1 VEKHSIMIV
10 AGEPSGDKHGASLV
24 RSLRALRPNDDWQI
38 FGAAGDKMR
47 AAGVETILDVNDVGI
62 MGAAAVIARLPTF
75 LQGFRNLRRAA
86 RERRPDAVV
95 LIDWPDFNM
104 PLSNRLKRDGQKVIY
119 YISPQVWAWR
129 TYRVKAIK
137 RNVDRMI
144 VILPFERDFYQR
156 AGVNVDYVGHPL
168 VDTVQV
174 TATREEFCRRHGFET
189 SHPIVGLLPGSRRSI
204 MKFILP
210 VVFEAVTLLEKT
222 HPNLQFA
229 VALAPTAARLE
240 AEQQLAANGGLK
252 NLRLVFDDTYNA
264 LAACRVSAVVS
275 GTATLEAAIIGAP
288 MVVVYRASWLDW
300 NLFWPMINV
309 ESVALP
315 NLIAGRNIVPELLQD
330 QLTGERLAA
339 ELADLLDDAARREEM
354 RKGLAEVRQKL
365 GEAHASEKA
374 AERILELIE

>member
-1 VEKHSIMIV
+1 MIV

-24 RSLRALRPNDDWQI
+24 RALRALRPNADWQI

-62 MGAAAVIARLPTF
+62 MGAAAVISRLPTF
-75 LQGFRNLRRAA
+75 LRGFRDLRRAA
-86 RERRPDAVV
+86 RQRRPDAVV

-129 TYRVKAIK
+129 SYRVKAIK
-137 RNVDRMI
+137 RNIDRMI

-174 TATREEFCRRHGFET
+174 TATREEFCSRHGFEA
-189 SHPIVGLLPGSRRSI
+189 SRPIVALLPGSRRSI

-222 HPNLQFA
+222 HPDLQFA
-229 VALAPTAARLE
+229 MALAPTAARQE
-240 AEQQLAANGGLK
+240 AEQQLTQRIASGGGLK

-264 LAACRVSAVVS
+264 LAACRASAVVS

-315 NLIAGRNIVPELLQD
+315 NLIAGHNIVPELLQD
-330 QLTGERLAA
+330 RLTEETLATH
-339 ELADLLDDAARREEM
+339 LADLLDDDDRREQM
-354 RKGLAEVRQKL
+354 RKELALVREQL
-365 GEAHASEKA
+365 GAPHASERA
-374 AERILELIE
+374 AQTVLELIA